1 MDSTEIEA
9 TKINSVTTRTIWG
22 ALMQTCQFAHFK
34 IPGIQY
40 ISMNERL
47 EVLKDRKPPA
57 GQWPFFQYW
66 VIGDKGHIQRI
77 DATDQ
82 ETYIDEAKHD
92 GDNAA
97 PFRPIPFVM
106 RPEGSDLTEAE
117 RKKYILRKKEN
128 FNNVDYWCYYGMRI
142 PGITDVVPTVY
153 ITSVKDGVSTTKEY
167 ETSNANIYPQ
177 QKVIAPDQSVTTS
190 PDTLSV
196 SASLV
201 IDFTP
206 NDAQELINVAKIR
219 YNGNEKRAVISEI
232 GLCTG
237 LDTGGIQTETDGGAP
252 IMFNEAISVWIS
264 AFISTFQS
272 LAFNNKGFKVE
283 LELGATEPVTT
294 GSEVPDS
301 QAVDALN
308 NARLSR
314 LSSSGMNASVLIN
327 K

>member
-34 IPGIQY
+34 IPAIRY

-47 EVLKDRKPPA
+47 EILKDTKPGA

-66 VIGDKGHIQRI
+66 VIGDKGHVQRI

-117 RKKYILRKKEN
+117 RRKYILRKKEN
-128 FNNVDYWCYYGMRI
+128 INNVNYWCYYGMRI
-142 PGITDVVPTVY
+142 PGVTDITPTVY
-153 ITSVKDGVSTTKEY
+153 RTTVVDGASTTVEY
-167 ETSNANIYPQ
+167 ETSTANIYPQ
-177 QKVIAPDQSVTTS
+177 QKIIAPDQSVTTS
-190 PDTLSV
+190 SDTLSV
-196 SASLV
+196 SAALT
-201 IDFTP
+201 IEFTP
-206 NDAQELINVAKIR
+206 NDAQELLNVARIK

-237 LDTGGIQTETDGGAP
+237 LDTGGIESQTDGGAP
-252 IMFNEAISVWIS
+252 IVFNEAISVWIA

-283 LELGATEPVTT
+283 LEMGATEPVTT
-294 GSEVPDS
+294 GTEVPTDQS
-301 QAVDALN
+301 VNALN
-308 NARLSR
+308 TARLNR
-314 LSSSGMNASVLIN
+314 LSANGFSASVTVN
-327 K
+327 N

>member
-1 MDSTEIEA
+1 MDNNEIEA

-22 ALMQTCQFAHFK
+22 ALIQTCQFAHFK
-34 IPGIQY
+34 IPGIKY

-47 EVLKDRKPPA
+47 EILKDSKPPVN
-57 GQWPFFQYW
+57 QWPFFQYW

-82 ETYIDEAKHD
+82 ESYIDEAKHD
-92 GDNAA
+92 GDHAA

-117 RKKYILRKKEN
+117 RRKYILRKKEN

-153 ITSVKDGVSTTKEY
+153 LTKVQDGDTNTEEY
-167 ETSNANIYPQ
+167 ETSNANLYPQ
-177 QKVIAPDQSVTTS
+177 QRVIAPDRSVTTTA
-190 PDTLSV
+190 DTLSV
-196 SASLV
+196 SAA
-201 IDFTP
+201 ITIEFTP

-237 LDTGGIQTETDGGAP
+237 LDTGGIQDKTDGGAP
-252 IMFNEAISVWIS
+252 IMFNEAISVWIA

-294 GSEVPDS
+294 GNEVPDD
-301 QAVDALN
+301 QAVNALN
-308 NARLSR
+308 AARLNR
-314 LSSSGMNASVLIN
+314 LSSNGISATVKIN
-327 K
+327 N